1 MGLSLN
7 KVMIRTSGGD
17 HGGVVGAVG
26 ALREEDV
33 DPAFHPVVR
42 EALSLW
48 RLHHE
53 FTQ

>member
-1 MGLSLN
+1 MGLSSAE
-7 KVMIRTSGGD
+7 VVESTSGGD

-26 ALREEDV
+26 ALREENV
-33 DPAFHPVVR
+33 DSAFHPVAR